1 MLSPATLER
10 VSHPRRLFFVAL
22 VNRTG
27 DVLAGGPYLAN
38 DAAHARAIGSTD
50 LTRVDPSLPPKLAES
65 IKAKLAGWYAV
76 RATPSSAKLSNALNA
91 ERA

>member
-1 MLSPATLER
+1 M
-10 VSHPRRLFFVAL
+10 PRRLFFVAL

-27 DVLAGGPYLAN
+27 DVLAGGHYLAN

-76 RATPSSAKLSNALNA
+76 RATPSSGAIPRTSN
-91 ERA
+91 